1 MAALTASLDDARK
14 TRAARGKSSVRRQ
27 RPRKT
32 KAAAGGGRRK
42 TAASGRKAS

>member
-14 TRAARGKSSVRRQ
+14 TRAARGKSPSGGSGA
-27 RPRKT
+27 RKT
-32 KAAAGGGRRK
+32 KAATGGGRRK